1 VEIGRKSRF
10 LEEHKEDIMTHD
22 EVENILIY
30 HNRRGFK
37 NDLKLL
43 WGRIS
48 DLKQNQTEISALNY
62 SVAIPSNHNN
72 ASTVEVYVVRN
83 ATITEMQM
91 EAKELE
97 RFIDKLD
104 FSIDGLPQN
113 EKSVILSRYFTRDG
127 GVKEFKNVAME
138 CNYSENWCE
147 TLNKKAIESINN
159 SLMGYSIA
167 WQSL

>member
-1 VEIGRKSRF
+1 
-10 LEEHKEDIMTHD
+10 MTHD

-62 SVAIPSNHNN
+62 SVAIPANHNN
-72 ASTVEVYVVRN
+72 VSTVEVYVVRN

-91 EAKELE
+91 EANELE

-104 FSIDGLPQN
+104 FTIGRLPLN

-127 GVKEFKNVAME
+127 CVKEFKNVAIE
-138 CNYSENWCE
+138 CNYSETWCKE
-147 TLNKKAIESINN
+147 LNNAALERINN
-159 SLMGYSIA
+159 DLMGYSIA
-167 WQSL
+167 WQALG